1 VVGGGTG
8 GTIVANNFAHR
19 LHREIVDGKVE
30 ITLVDPSPYHVY
42 QPAFLLMPFHIMQ
55 ESEAIRPE
63 RSLLAETIKFRQERA
78 SRIDLND
85 RTVITDSSRLQY
97 DFLVIATGAQPDYS
111 QIPGLERAGYDFYTL
126 DSSIRLR
133 EALGR
138 FSGGKLVVAVA
149 GIPFKCPRPLWSS
162 CFLPT
167 PTLRGWG

>member
-1 VVGGGTG
+1 MVGGGTG
-8 GTIVANNFAHR
+8 GTIVANNLAHR

-85 RTVITDSSRLQY
+85 RTVITDSARLQY

-138 FSGGKLVVAVA
+138 FSGESWLLPLQEFHSSA
-149 GIPFKCPRPLWSS
+149 PQPLWSS